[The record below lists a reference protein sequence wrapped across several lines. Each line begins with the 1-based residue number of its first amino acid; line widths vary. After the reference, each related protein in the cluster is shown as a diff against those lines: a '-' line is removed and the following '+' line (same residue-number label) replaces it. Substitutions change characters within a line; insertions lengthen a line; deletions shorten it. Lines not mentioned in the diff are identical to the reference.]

1 MDFIKNIVTKMTIE
15 DFNKIKDKL
24 KEDFDEF
31 WNENILKSEIENPNS
46 KYFVVKENEEIIGFA
61 GILVLIDSTEITN
74 IVVKKTKR
82 GNGISNLLL
91 EKLINETIKLNKEKI
106 SLEVNENNTIAINL
120 YKKYN
125 FKKVG
130 LRKKYYNGI
139 DNAIIM
145 TRELNV

>member
-15 DFNKIKDKL
+15 DFNQIKDKL

>member
-1 MDFIKNIVTKMTIE
+1 MDLIKNIVTKMTIE

>member
-1 MDFIKNIVTKMTIE
+1 MDLIKNIVTKMTIE
-15 DFNKIKDKL
+15 DFSKIKDKL